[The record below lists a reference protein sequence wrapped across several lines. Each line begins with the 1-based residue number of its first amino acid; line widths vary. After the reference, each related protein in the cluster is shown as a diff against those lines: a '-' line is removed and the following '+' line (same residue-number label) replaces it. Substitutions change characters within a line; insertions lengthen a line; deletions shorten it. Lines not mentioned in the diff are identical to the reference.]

1 MLKAFIQPLGDI
13 EEIAIKAAK
22 DVLVNVLGLDVEI
35 NAKKISIPNKFY
47 NIKRRQYNSD
57 GVLEW
62 LRSELNFKGK
72 LVVGLADVDAY
83 VEGLNFVFGEAMP
96 ISRTCIVYLVRLRQG
111 FYGLTNNI
119 EVFIERVK
127 KEVLHEVGHLLY
139 LQHCSNPRCVMRFSN
154 SIYDTDF
161 KKAMLC
167 TKCSRQLL
175 RHGVNIPSPY
185 ILP

>member
-1 MLKAFIQPLGDI
+1 MLKAFIQPLGDV
-13 EEIAIKAAK
+13 EDIAIRAAR

-35 NAKKISIPNKFY
+35 SPRKISIPGKFY
-47 NIKRRQYNSD
+47 NAKRRQYNSNSI
-57 GVLEW
+57 LKW
-62 LRSELNFKGK
+62 LMDELNFKDK
-72 LVVGLADVDAY
+72 LTVGLADADAY
-83 VEGLNFVFGEAMP
+83 VEGLNFVFGEAIP

-111 FYGLTNNI
+111 FYGLTNNNEI
-119 EVFIERVK
+119 FIERVM

-175 RHGVNIPSPY
+175 HRGITIPPPY